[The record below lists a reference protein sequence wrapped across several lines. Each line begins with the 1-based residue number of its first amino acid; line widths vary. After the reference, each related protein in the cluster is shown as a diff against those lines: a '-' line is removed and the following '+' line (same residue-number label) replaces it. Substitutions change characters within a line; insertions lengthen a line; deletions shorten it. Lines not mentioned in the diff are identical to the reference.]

1 MKHAK
6 LFVLMVA
13 TLLCC
18 VEVKAA
24 PTDLPQMTTNL
35 ENPVYYTISNTRS
48 TSGRY
53 LYYAGDNVGLKDADE
68 ITDASLF
75 YFTGTTE
82 ACYIHNAATTK
93 MVASPTSWTDDGVAW
108 TIGVTPYGDGT
119 TGLCIGLKGSGSVV
133 NCWNEFTHN
142 DAYALYAASDAGS
155 VFVVELYGDVPGVPE
170 TPEEEESDEMLVHTT
185 FEIPEGENGW
195 IEGAEWYDENH
206 TLVAYTS
213 PTYHA
218 RGTVESF
225 RITVNRNKQGR
236 NFFAL
241 SELAVYDAD
250 GREIELTEAN
260 VTSNADH
267 NALNPGNTDGGG
279 IPALFDDDV
288 TTYFHSTWIASSSDG
303 GAHYLEITLPNGGY
317 DTFSFRMISRKNQEY
332 SFPAEMITNMAVSLA
347 DQTPANPDTPNE
359 EEDILGVH
367 ITTLAD
373 ADPTKCYT
381 ITTMMGRGAWTVDDA
396 GRWFTCTRAEGFDV
410 DATDARQ
417 QFAILSLNA
426 VDFYLYSVSAQKFVK
441 KDGSLVAGVGDAI
454 EFIDASSM
462 EVGRVMVRFDENH
475 IINVSDVSRCVE
487 INNWNTLDAGNA
499 VLIAEAGDFDA
510 SEALAML
517 SAPSDEEPDEFGNVI
532 SRLEDADPTKY
543 YTIATTARG
552 AWAVNTEG
560 TYFSTT
566 GVEEYYI
573 DAEDARQQFAI
584 LSLNAVDFYLYSV
597 SAKKFVKSD
606 RTLATGIGDAI
617 EFVDASS
624 IEGGRVMVRF
634 RDVADANIN
643 IGGDNQMTID
653 SWGTIDGGN
662 AVLIAEAGDF
672 DATEALAALAD
683 PETAEMKVLIAQA
696 EQLLAAHANNHA
708 AVPAIGQ
715 YATAAYE
722 ALALAIGG
730 DNISKES
737 VEAAIAAFEDSKCLP
752 VFTIDGVYSYVMG
765 MSIYEPEDE
774 LLWKETDYDDHSM
787 LWAFDITETT
797 VGVTDRVVVK
807 NVATGKL
814 FDNAYFVQITE
825 TEENIADDGIF
836 LIYPEGMGHPL
847 HALSNGGFYRFARY
861 SVNSTCAWKF
871 TYVGTTYDIKGLPD
885 DDEPADDCT
894 ITYEFAHN
902 GQVLY
907 TQESVVALGSVY
919 PDYNITFPFG
929 VTAAAKPEGMVS
941 ESETVG
947 IALTISLP
955 IEYAE
960 SYEEIGDNWH
970 YLTIHATQKNYLYY
984 DPSLDYLDVTKT
996 GVDTTN
1002 VDAYAWAFVG
1012 NPIEGFK
1019 IVNKLAG
1026 QDKSLC
1032 LGERY
1037 SYMGEES
1044 YLFTLEG
1051 SSHSGGFII
1060 PTGVNSQY
1068 LNKYMDK
1075 LGYWGYPDN
1084 GCVFF
1089 MTDEMGAI
1097 TPVVP
1102 EVPKAWYDVVVHAG
1116 ENGIVDGGGNFE
1128 EGTRV
1133 SVSATPNAGYRFAGW
1148 SNGST
1153 ANPYEFTVRGAV
1165 ELTAEFEALPHP
1177 GEMLIPFGQFTH
1189 EPWPVKYFRADMDSD
1204 VTPGTN
1210 WYAPDFDDS
1219 SWITAEAPITNVRYK
1234 FYTATFWEP
1243 LRSTYWVRRTFN
1255 LESIPQD
1262 RTFVLYVSH
1271 DDECTMY
1278 LNGHEIFETTGWTET
1293 YKAVKMDD
1301 EFASYLVDGEN
1312 VITAVV
1318 TNSGL
1323 NHACVDF
1330 GIYHVEKEA
1339 EVIQPK
1345 RSVMVYAGAY
1355 SRCIL
1360 EDHVIEPNDSLTLSG
1375 AFEDGE
1381 TIRLVFE
1388 PLEGYRVLSM
1398 KRNGEV
1404 VAIHNNVYEERAF
1417 EDVMFTDVTYEAPAP
1432 KVWYD
1437 VVVLAGENGTVDGG
1451 GNYEEGTRVSVS
1463 ATPNAGYRFA
1473 GWSNGSNANPY
1484 EFTVGEA
1491 VELTAEFEALPHPG
1505 EMLIPFGQFTHEPWP
1520 VKYFRADMYSGV
1532 APDTCW
1538 YTPDFDDSSWT
1549 SAEAPITNVRYKFYT
1564 ATFWEPLRSTYWVR
1578 RTFNLDSIPQNRDF
1592 VLYVSHDDECTMY
1605 LNGHKIFEATGWTET
1620 YKAVAMND
1628 EFASYLVEG
1637 ENVMTAVVTNSG
1649 LNHACVDFGIYH
1661 IEKGEEVVQPK
1672 RSVMAYAGAYGRC
1685 ALNDHIIEANDSLT
1699 LSSAY
1704 EDGDAIRLVFEPFE
1718 GYNVVSMKRNGEF
1731 VAINNNVYE
1740 ELAFEDVM
1748 FTDVTYEVN
1757 VPLEII
1763 GMEPDSV
1770 PVAKVDYL
1778 TLTFNEEVI
1787 FTLPD
1792 EGITVTGIN
1801 TGEQF
1806 VITQCF
1812 VHDRYDGTFKAYMYF
1827 KLESGEYDE
1836 ITVPDTYVYTIPA
1849 GAIQSVDGDEL
1860 PETTITFT
1868 VVGSFS
1874 LVSFS
1879 PAETTCL
1886 DKIELTFDEEVAE
1899 AVIPWYGLPV
1909 YDGVMDRVSVVN
1921 NILIGEDKHVVTLE
1935 LSTPI
1940 VEPGEYYFHI
1950 FEGVFIAEGG
1960 MRSDTASMTFV
1971 VVEDSIEVPD
1981 TTITNSYYWSG
1992 IYKVK
1997 ADSIDVLNEGFPAFD
2012 EFEMQVVYDQEFEI
2026 YRIIKLFGYDVAALN
2041 RDGGIVLTPMGTNP
2055 NQAEIATNGSYL
2067 LDDEANDACFCL
2079 RNADLSTNPVIITRL
2094 DDGTFAI
2101 DDFSISYN
2109 VFDGTDTPETP
2120 ASYYQGVT
2128 AERVYSE
2135 MPIEYMP
2142 DPSGWIEGT
2151 VTYIHSEEDYENFAV
2166 GYSSPMYRFE
2176 EKVETFRIEV
2186 YYDRNYRSFFSLSE
2200 LEVYDSTGTKIELT
2214 AENVRSNADHNALNP
2229 GYEDGG
2235 GIPALFDG
2243 DRETYFHSA
2252 WRNVPSQN
2260 HYLEITL
2267 PNGGYDAF
2275 SFRMISRPR
2284 MGNNNHNYTFP
2295 GAMVL
2300 RNIENPSR
2308 EALVELLDK
2317 AAGYYPYSFP
2327 EAGYYSA
2334 DLSYLREAMN
2344 EAEELLNGSASVE
2357 EYEAAAAA
2365 LSKAIEEFETS
2376 GDNAVRLPE
2385 AGKVYHVVSAFPGFY
2400 EHQSVEKTLSI
2411 SDDSTRV
2418 IWWENLD
2425 TDNALQEFVFEPVLG
2440 VDGVDSVEI
2449 WSVRYGDGTIETE
2462 TYYPYYMKHVATGL
2476 FVGYVGG
2483 VGFRFVEEQSVMRLV
2498 TLNDGQFNI
2507 VGFENIET
2515 GGFYIHSAH
2524 AVDHNNGYPSDN
2536 IGDYGGTSGM
2546 SSCIFPWSGG
2556 HDTPSA
2562 WYIREYVEL
2571 PYTANVTEGES
2582 EFVHFEATNTL
2593 TLTADKACSF
2603 DDLVLYDR
2611 YGNEI
2616 AIDTLIVS
2624 GNTATIA
2631 QAKNLVACSFAFN
2644 NVEGVSSVILNTL
2657 GAPEGE
2663 GMLGDVN
2670 GDGYYTMADVVMM
2683 VNAVLE
2689 KPQANFNA
2697 NVADMNGD
2705 GAITMSDVVSV
2716 LRLVLT
2722 DGESMAPAR
2731 RVQRSAMTLPE
2742 LSAMELTAVDD
2753 NHIVLPVALS
2763 NSEAYS
2769 AFQLDVVLP
2778 KGVELAEATL
2788 TGRAKATHAVAWN
2801 TLSDGSVRVV
2811 AYAMNNATFRG
2822 NEGELLNLVLTT
2834 TDKLGSDAE
2843 IVLTDGLFATVDG
2856 AEHRAADVNVQMRVT
2871 SDIDDAYAVSF
2882 QAYGV
2887 EEGVAIECG
2896 VETVVRIYA
2905 ATGQLVQQTI
2915 VEKGKSIISLPAGMY
2930 MVNGNKVIVK

>member
-1 MKHAK
+1 MKRVFTF
-6 LFVLMVA
+6 LLTSLVFVMSAV
-13 TLLCC
+13 
-18 VEVKAA
+18 VAA
-24 PTDLPQMTTNL
+24 PTDLPQMTTDM

-53 LYYAGDNVGLKDADE
+53 LYYAGDEVGLKDANE
-68 ITDASLF
+68 ITEASLF
-75 YFTGTTE
+75 YFTGTAE
-82 ACYIHNAATTK
+82 ACYIHNAATDK
-93 MVASPTSWTDDGVAW
+93 KVASVNSWTDAGIEW

-119 TGLCIGLKGSGSVV
+119 TGLCICPKGNTQSAGY
-133 NCWNEFTHN
+133 WNEFAHN
-142 DAYALYAASDAGS
+142 DCYTTWSANDAGS
-155 VFVVELYGDVPGVPE
+155 VFVVELYGDVPETPETPVAPQPETGLFYRIKLANQDLYLTIDGYNGVGETGAHGTTPFLEKALMDNDQVWTFEETGTEGVFFLKSKSGYYITHANWNVNAYENPGTKGLVSFVATDENTYKIKNVNRGCWYKVEIPTTGGNAPYPFCDADNNIAALFSLELVDSLEFSSETE
-170 TPEEEESDEMLVHTT
+170 TPEEEESDEMLVHTA

-195 IEGAEWYDENH
+195 IEGAEWYDEDH
-206 TLVAYTS
+206 MLVAYTS

-218 RGTVESF
+218 KGTIESF
-225 RITVNRNKQGR
+225 RITVNRNKQGS

-241 SELAVYDAD
+241 SELAVYD
-250 GREIELTEAN
+250 GNGQKIELDETYLS
-260 VTSNADH
+260 TNAEH

-279 IPALFDDDV
+279 IPALFDDNFS
-288 TTYFHSTWIASSSDG
+288 TYFHSTWVAPSSDG
-303 GAHYLEITLPNGGY
+303 GAHYIEITLPNGGY
-317 DTFSFRMISRKNQEY
+317 DAFSLRMISRYGQEY
-332 SFPAEMITNMAVSLA
+332 SFPAEMVISMTVRLD
-347 DQTPANPDTPNE
+347 DQTPADPDTPSGE
-359 EEDILGVH
+359 ESEKTYINSLS
-367 ITTLAD
+367 D
-373 ADPTKCYT
+373 ADPGKCYT
-381 ITTMMGRGAWTVDDA
+381 ITTTTRGGWAIDAASTIFSSTVSEGLELDA
-396 GRWFTCTRAEGFDV
+396 ADPQ
-410 DATDARQ
+410 Q
-417 QFAILSLNA
+417 QFAILSANGT
-426 VDFYLYSVSAQKFVK
+426 DYYLYSVSAKRFVK
-441 KDGSLVAGVGDAI
+441 QDRSLVAGVADAI
-454 EFIDASSM
+454 AFADASSM
-462 EVGRVMVRFDENH
+462 GEGRVQVRFRD
-475 IINVSDVSRCVE
+475 
-487 INNWNTLDAGNA
+487 INNSYINLGAEKQITIDRWATIDDGNA

-510 SEALAML
+510 AEALAFL
-517 SAPSDEEPDEFGNVI
+517 SGNEDEI
-532 SRLEDADPTKY
+532 LE
-543 YTIATTARG
+543 
-552 AWAVNTEG
+552 
-560 TYFSTT
+560 
-566 GVEEYYI
+566 
-573 DAEDARQQFAI
+573 I
-584 LSLNAVDFYLYSV
+584 LVAQ
-597 SAKKFVKSD
+597 AQ
-606 RTLATGIGDAI
+606 
-617 EFVDASS
+617 EFVA
-624 IEGGRVMVRF
+624 
-634 RDVADANIN
+634 AN
-643 IGGDNQMTID
+643 
-653 SWGTIDGGN
+653 
-662 AVLIAEAGDF
+662 AG
-672 DATEALAALAD
+672 
-683 PETAEMKVLIAQA
+683 
-696 EQLLAAHANNHA
+696 NHA
-708 AVPAIGQ
+708 VAPAIGQ
-715 YATAAYE
+715 YPTAAYE
-722 ALALAIGG
+722 ALVDAVNAQ
-730 DNISKES
+730 DVTRES
-737 VEAAIAAFEDSKCLP
+737 LEEAIAAFKAAKCMP
-752 VFTIDGVYSYVMG
+752 VFSIDGAYDYTIG
-765 MSIYEPEDE
+765 MSIYEDNEIQ
-774 LLWKETDYDDHSM
+774 LLWKETNREDEKM
-787 LWAFDITETT
+787 LWVFDQVDT
-797 VGVTDRVVVK
+797 VVSVTNKVVVK
-807 NVATGKL
+807 NLASGNL
-814 FDNAYFVQITE
+814 FWGYAYLQVKE
-825 TEENIADDGIF
+825 TSEGVADDGIF
-836 LIYPEGMGHPL
+836 LIYPE
-847 HALSNGGFYRFARY
+847 AGGYPVYASQEGLLRRNYQSA
-861 SVNSTCAWKF
+861 NSGSAWKF
-871 TYVGTTYDIKGLPD
+871 TYVGTTYGLSDIPD

-907 TQESVVALGSVY
+907 TQESVVTRGSTY

-929 VTAAAKPEGMVS
+929 VTAAAKPEGMVG
-941 ESETVG
+941 ESKTIE
-947 IALTISLP
+947 IALTVSLP

-1026 QDKSLC
+1026 QDKNLC

-1037 SYMGEES
+1037 AYMGEEA
-1044 YLFTLEG
+1044 YVFALEG
-1051 SSHSGGFII
+1051 SSHPGGFVI
-1060 PTGVNSQY
+1060 PTGRESLY
-1068 LNKYMDK
+1068 LNKNNGK
-1075 LGYWGYPDN
+1075 LGYWGYLDN

-1089 MTDEMGAI
+1089 MTDEMGSI

-1102 EVPKAWYDVVVHAG
+1102 APPKVWYDVVVYAG
-1116 ENGIVDGGGNFE
+1116 ENGTVDGGGNFE

-1165 ELTAEFEALPHP
+1165 ELTATFEELPHP

-1204 VTPGTN
+1204 VTPGAN

-1234 FYTATFWEP
+1234 FYTATMWEP

-1301 EFASYLVDGEN
+1301 EFASYLVEGEN

-1375 AFEDGE
+1375 AFADGE

-1404 VAIHNNVYEERAF
+1404 VAIHDNVYEERAF

-1484 EFTVGEA
+1484 EFTVREA

-1520 VKYFRADMYSGV
+1520 VKYFRADMDSNV

-1578 RTFNLDSIPQNRDF
+1578 RTFDLDSIPQGRDF

-1605 LNGHKIFEATGWTET
+1605 LNGHKIFEAQGWTET
-1620 YKAVAMND
+1620 YKAVAMDD
-1628 EFASYLVEG
+1628 EFVSYLVGG

-1704 EDGDAIRLVFEPFE
+1704 EDGDTIRLVFEPFE

-1770 PVAKVDYL
+1770 PVAKVENL
-1778 TLTFNEEVI
+1778 VLTFNEEVN

-1971 VVEDSIEVPD
+1971 VVEDSLEVPD
-1981 TTITNSYYWSG
+1981 TPIVPDTSVVTPFNWSG
-1992 IYKVK
+1992 IYSVK
-1997 ADSIDVLNEGFPAFD
+1997 ADTISLWNEGFNALE
-2012 EFEMQVVYDQEFEI
+2012 EFTMEVVYDRKDSTYSVTQF
-2026 YRIIKLFGYDVAALN
+2026 LGYDVDDYRGYINLEPLAGEPNKAKIIIEAAYLAYN
-2041 RDGGIVLTPMGTNP
+2041 ESTDSYFVLEDP
-2055 NQAEIATNGSYL
+2055 NETRL
-2067 LDDEANDACFCL
+2067 PL
-2079 RNADLSTNPVIITRL
+2079 IITRL
-2094 DDGTFAI
+2094 DDGTFTI
-2101 DDFSISYN
+2101 SDFSVSYLHFGDSITTEYI
-2109 VFDGTDTPETP
+2109 V
-2120 ASYYQGVT
+2120 ASYQAVT
-2128 AERVYSE
+2128 AELEISE
-2135 MPIEYMP
+2135 MPIHFESGDRGWVKGTEWYDEERTIVEY
-2142 DPSGWIEGT
+2142 T
-2151 VTYIHSEEDYENFAV
+2151 
-2166 GYSSPMYRFE
+2166 SPLYRFD
-2176 EKVETFRIEV
+2176 EKVEMLRMIVWDTPVGPAYFT
-2186 YYDRNYRSFFSLSE
+2186 LSE
-2200 LEVYDSTGTKIELT
+2200 LEFFDGDGVKIELT
-2214 AENVRSNADHNALNP
+2214 EENVTSNADHNALNP
-2229 GYEDGG
+2229 DSPDGG
-2235 GIPALFDG
+2235 GIAALFDG
-2243 DRETYFHSA
+2243 DVETYFHSA
-2252 WRNVPSQN
+2252 WRNMQYGYP
-2260 HYLEITL
+2260 YLVVTL
-2267 PNGGYDAF
+2267 PNGGYDSF
-2275 SFRMISRPR
+2275 SFRMISRAVN
-2284 MGNNNHNYTFP
+2284 GDSVAQTHLFP
-2295 GAMVL
+2295 KDMLMDVP
-2300 RNIENPSR
+2300 ENLQR
-2308 EALVELLDK
+2308 EELENLLTMTKDK
-2317 AAGYYPYSFP
+2317 YHLYSFP
-2327 EAGYYSA
+2327 EVGYYNA
-2334 DLSYLREAMN
+2334 DLSYLREAI
-2344 EAEELLNGSASVE
+2344 AKVEELLDDYASE
-2357 EYEAAAAA
+2357 DECKAMKAELNAA
-2365 LSKAIEEFETS
+2365 LEHFKTS
-2376 GDNAVRLPE
+2376 GDNAIRMPE
-2385 AGKVYHVVSAFPGFY
+2385 ADKVYRIVSAFPDFY
-2400 EHQSVEKTLSI
+2400 EHQSVEKTITMNDSI
-2411 SDDSTRV
+2411 RAL
-2418 IWWENLD
+2418 WWEDVD
-2425 TDNALQEFVFEPVLG
+2425 TDNPLQEFVFEPVLDE
-2440 VDGVDSVEI
+2440 DGEHLIEI
-2449 WSVRYGDGTIETE
+2449 WDIRYSNGTVETE

-2476 FVGYVGG
+2476 YAGYVGG
-2483 VGFRFVEEQSVMRLV
+2483 VGFCFVEEPSVIRLEP
-2498 TLNDGQFNI
+2498 LGDGQFNI
-2507 VGFENIET
+2507 YGFEYTET
-2515 GGFYIHSAH
+2515 GLIYIHSAH
-2524 AVDHNNGYPSDN
+2524 AGDHNGGFPSNGVF
-2536 IGDYGGTSGM
+2536 GM
-2546 SSCIFPWSGG
+2546 SSAIVPYNGG
-2556 HDTPSA
+2556 YNTPSA
-2562 WYIREYVEL
+2562 WYIREYTEL
-2571 PYTANVTEGES
+2571 PYTEEVAEIEYES
-2582 EFVHFEATNTL
+2582 EFVHFEATDVI
-2593 TLTADKACSF
+2593 TLTADKECSF
-2603 DDLVLYDR
+2603 DGLTLYDR

-2624 GNTATIA
+2624 GNTATIV
-2631 QAKNLVACSFAFN
+2631 QVKNLVACSFAFN
-2644 NVEGVSSVILNTL
+2644 NVEGVSSVTL
-2657 GAPEGE
+2657 DALGTPEEE
-2663 GMLGDVN
+2663 GLLGDVN
-2670 GDGYYTMADVVMM
+2670 GDSYYTMADVVMM

-2834 TDKLGSDAE
+2834 TDKLGPDAE